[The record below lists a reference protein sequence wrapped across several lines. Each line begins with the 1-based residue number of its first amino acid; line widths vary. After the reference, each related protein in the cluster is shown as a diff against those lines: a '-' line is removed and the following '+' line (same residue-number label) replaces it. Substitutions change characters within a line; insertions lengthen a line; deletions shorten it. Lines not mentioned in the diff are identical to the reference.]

1 MQLDTQQIH
10 SILENYLTIFPE
22 EREQLAP
29 LFQFLATTSWDL
41 YDRKNMDGHI
51 VGSGVIV
58 DPSKKQT
65 LMIYHNTFQRYQ
77 QPGWHVDP
85 GETPLQWTQRECIE
99 ETGIQ
104 NFVYLAV
111 DKNNEHIPLDIGCH
125 MIAANE
131 KKNEGEHWHFNFIYA
146 FVTNEKTPIMN
157 DDGVSDAKWFSLNE
171 MENILPLISKKIT
184 KFFSSS

>member
-10 SILENYLTIFPE
+10 SIVENYLTIFPE

-29 LFQFLATTSWDL
+29 LFQFLDTTGWDL

-51 VGSGVIV
+51 VGSGVIL
-58 DPSKKQT
+58 DPDKKQT

-77 QPGWHVDP
+77 QPGGHVDP

-104 NFVYLAV
+104 DFVYLAI
-111 DKNNEHIPLDIGCH
+111 DTNNNDIPLDIGCH
-125 MIAANE
+125 LIAANDG
-131 KKNEGEHWHFNFIYA
+131 KNEWEHWHFNFIYA
-146 FVTNEKTPIMN
+146 FITNEKTPIMD
-157 DDGVSDAKWFSLNE
+157 DDGVSDAKWFVLQE
-171 MENILPLISKKIT
+171 MANVLPAIPHKIHI
-184 KFFSSS
+184 FFS